1 MGAMSIRE
9 FNSNISKALSAAEKG
24 EDIVL
29 TRHGKQVLRVT
40 RDGVEAL
47 AELRPM
53 MTREA
58 ARLRMIELMRQGID
72 LGGPFTHD
80 ERNGL
85 DRFL

>member
-40 RDGVEAL
+40 REGVE
-47 AELRPM
+47 EGFRQNVE
-53 MTREA
+53 RDV
-58 ARLRMIELMRQGID
+58 ARMRELMEQGID
-72 LGGPFTHD
+72 LGGPFTYD
-80 ERNGL
+80 ERTGI
-85 DRFL
+85 DRLL

>member
-29 TRHGKQVLRVT
+29 TRHGKHVLRVT
-40 RDGVEAL
+40 REGVEDL
-47 AELRPM
+47 AEQQP

>member
-40 RDGVEAL
+40 REGLVGSSATVDL
-47 AELRPM
+47 DKDKD
-53 MTREA
+53 
-58 ARLRMIELMRQGID
+58 RLRMLAIMRKGID
-72 LGGPFTHD
+72 LGGPFSYE
-80 ERNGL
+80 ERTGL
-85 DRFL
+85 DRLL